1 MTAEHADRVVD
12 QPCLGFVG
20 VSTGSSSIRT
30 IFPRWA
36 AELALPASVLVG
48 HDVALDAAP
57 SVYRQV
63 VEEIRDSRYEVGALV
78 TTHKMAIHRAAA
90 DLFDE
95 LDEAAELF
103 GEISCIA
110 KRDGRLIGSAKDP
123 LTARLALEDFLPEQ
137 HFTRRGSDALVL
149 GQGGA
154 GTALSYQLARR
165 SDRPGKIICTD
176 RSADALDHARRIHRR
191 AGIPEDLMR
200 YIVTDDAETAG
211 RVLESLPSGSLV
223 VNATGMGK
231 DRPGSPVP
239 DQALLPPESYIWEFN
254 YRGELDFL
262 RQARRQQDRKLIIED
277 GWRYFIHGWTQ
288 VIAEVFD
295 IAMPAS
301 TVEQLSGIAA
311 GLRR

>member
-1 MTAEHADRVVD
+1 
-12 QPCLGFVG
+12 
-20 VSTGSSSIRT
+20 
-30 IFPRWA
+30 
-36 AELALPASVLVG
+36 
-48 HDVALDAAP
+48 
-57 SVYRQV
+57 
-63 VEEIRDSRYEVGALV
+63 
-78 TTHKMAIHRAAA
+78 
-90 DLFDE
+90 
-95 LDEAAELF
+95 
-103 GEISCIA
+103 
-110 KRDGRLIGSAKDP
+110 
-123 LTARLALEDFLPEQ
+123 
-137 HFTRRGSDALVL
+137 
-149 GQGGA
+149 
-154 GTALSYQLARR
+154 
-165 SDRPGKIICTD
+165 
-176 RSADALDHARRIHRR
+176 
-191 AGIPEDLMR
+191 MR

-239 DQALLPPESYIWEFN
+239 DQALLPPESYVWEFN

-301 TVEQLSGIAA
+301 TVEQLSRIAA